1 MLARF
6 WITVHDSKCWHV
18 KIINKPIVQRDAAT
32 LLFHW
37 GQWMFPLK
45 GWDLWNKSYIL
56 RSERSLMSKLVCF
69 VLKMGHSIA
78 FPGPTLTSYGEMS
91 SSDTLSL
98 SCLIYKKLG
107 TKYNIVK
114 LVYTTL
120 FLREVYYKV
129 KMFMSFILKLK
140 SLIKFSV
147 CCQLFKLVQC
157 LS

>member
-1 MLARF
+1 M
-6 WITVHDSKCWHV
+6 
-18 KIINKPIVQRDAAT
+18 QRDAAT

-45 GWDLWNKSYIL
+45 GYLWNKSCAARHIL

-78 FPGPTLTSYGEMS
+78 FPGPTLTSYGDMS

-107 TKYNIVK
+107 TKYTIVK

-120 FLREVYYKV
+120 FLREVYYEV
-129 KMFMSFILKLK
+129 KMFMSRSLKLI
-140 SLIKFSV
+140 SLIKCSV